1 MYKLKTVT
9 LLFALVALSKTISAN
24 TGDTT
29 TVRTH
34 NAAHWNWYG
43 QYDNWA
49 VFPDTT
55 HHYRKITLKY
65 KLGCPSSGCSQWDY
79 TTQIFILRH
88 TGTYDSTSSQHP
100 YFTVNGNTV

>member
-1 MYKLKTVT
+1 MKLKIATA
-9 LLFALVALSKTISAN
+9 LFALFILSQNIHAN

-34 NAAHWNWYG
+34 NLSHWNWYG
-43 QYDNWA
+43 QFDNWA
-49 VFPDTT
+49 TFPDTS

-65 KLGCPSSGCSQWDY
+65 KLGCPSAGCSDWDY

-88 TGTYDSTSSQHP
+88 TGMYDSTSSQLP
-100 YFTVNGNTV
+100 YFTVNGNT